1 MRFNPSLTKDSEIM
15 ACRRDLV
22 KFLFGSRTPDMRL
35 IDWLCVFAKQGLF
48 ARIKD
53 DPTMADEAEALKS
66 LHEACKDGK
75 PLEKYTVAN
84 FGGQRGSPDR
94 LNLTTIHSAKGLE
107 YDVVIMMGLE
117 QGRLPYYKVSTTQEK
132 EARRLF
138 YVAMT
143 RARHEVHLL
152 WSGWYNH
159 KGNRYSNGRSKFVD
173 EVMTQ
178 IGGVA

>member
-1 MRFNPSLTKDSEIM
+1 M

-22 KFLFGSRTPDMRL
+22 RFLFGNRL
-35 IDWLCVFAKQGLF
+35 PEARFLGWLNEFVKQGLF
-48 ARIKD
+48 ARIKS
-53 DPTMADEAEALKS
+53 DPTIADEAEALKA
-66 LHEACKDGK
+66 LHETCKDGK
-75 PLEKYTVAN
+75 PLAEYTVAN
-84 FGGQRGSPDR
+84 FGGQRGSPNR

-117 QGRLPYYKVSTTQEK
+117 QGRIPYYRVTERQEK

-152 WSGWYNH
+152 WSGWYIQ

-173 EVMTQ
+173 EVMSHLIDT
-178 IGGVA
+178 

>member
-1 MRFNPSLTKDSEIM
+1 M
-15 ACRRDLV
+15 
-22 KFLFGSRTPDMRL
+22 G
-35 IDWLCVFAKQGLF
+35 
-48 ARIKD
+48 
-53 DPTMADEAEALKS
+53 DEVEAIKS
-66 LHEACKDGK
+66 LHEATKRGK
-75 PLEKYTVAN
+75 SLAEFTVAN

-117 QGRLPYYKVSTTQEK
+117 QGRIPYYKVSRSQEK

-152 WSGWYNH
+152 WSGWYVH
-159 KGNRYSNGRSKFVD
+159 KGNRYCAGRSKFVD

-178 IGGVA
+178 LKGNASETRHAN